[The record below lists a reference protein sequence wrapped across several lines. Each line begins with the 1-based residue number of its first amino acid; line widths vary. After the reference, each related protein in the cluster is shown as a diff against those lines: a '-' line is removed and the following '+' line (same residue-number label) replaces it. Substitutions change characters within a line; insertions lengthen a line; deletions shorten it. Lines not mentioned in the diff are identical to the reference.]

1 MAGHQALWIVKTE
14 LVAPLFVRCRG
25 RQRETLPN
33 DLALSMRPHLERALA
48 SVQLAQ
54 EAAVGFVRVQSEAA
68 KRATGLAVIDDASDE
83 LLPQTCAAATRAR
96 GDGWSREVPLP
107 AEPKHPR
114 RPLGHRG
121 QRQPEPVKLSSCK
134 RLCRLWHQYPY
145 LRLPK
150 ESWRIP
156 VAARSY
162 HQWRLRGR
170 QSQRNPQ

>member
-1 MAGHQALWIVKTE
+1 MAGHQALCIVKAE

-25 RQRETLPN
+25 RQRETLPERSG
-33 DLALSMRPHLERALA
+33 ALDEAALLRALA

-107 AEPKHPR
+107 AEPKHPG

-121 QRQPEPVKLSSCK
+121 QRQPEPVKLSPCK

-150 ESWRIP
+150 
-156 VAARSY
+156 A
-162 HQWRLRGR
+162 RGR
-170 QSQRNPQ
+170 RIRRCTAIAD